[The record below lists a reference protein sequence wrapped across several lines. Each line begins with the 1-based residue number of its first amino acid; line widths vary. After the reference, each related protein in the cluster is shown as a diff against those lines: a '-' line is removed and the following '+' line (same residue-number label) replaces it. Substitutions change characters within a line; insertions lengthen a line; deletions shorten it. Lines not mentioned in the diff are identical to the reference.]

1 VEVAAMAIHYASEVT
16 VDRPPD
22 DVFPYLIEHDK
33 QALWSDVPMRR
44 IDGETGPMRT
54 GTRFEVT
61 FGMGPIKATVGI
73 ELTAVEP
80 GSLMSWKSFSGPI
93 SWQGEYRLEPSGSGT
108 HLSQQGALEFHGAW
122 RLLQP
127 IAGGE
132 IKSAEVKE
140 LEKLKA
146 AAEAAA

>member
-1 VEVAAMAIHYASEVT
+1 MAIHYASEVT
-16 VDRPPD
+16 IERPPA
-22 DVFPYLIEHDK
+22 DVFPYLVEHDK

-73 ELTAVEP
+73 ELTAVEL
-80 GSLMSWKSFSGPI
+80 GSLMAWKSFSGPI
-93 SWQGEYRLEPSGSGT
+93 SWQGEYRLAPTENGT
-108 HLSQQGALEFHGAW
+108 RLSQQGTLEFHGLW

-127 IAGGE
+127 IAGAE
-132 IKSAEVKE
+132 IQSAEVKE

-146 AAEAAA
+146 VAEGAAQVARA